1 MVFLFSYIPTISN
14 KMKKVVVYI
23 LSLVFFIACLNMK
36 QQSFDKAAL
45 LSLENNIDT
54 IIALLKSSDSLVEK
68 DKLQELFAASR
79 KSYKKVEPFVE
90 YYFQGLTRRINGP
103 ALPEIKTDDNMIND
117 PSGFQVIE
125 EIIYSD
131 TVDLVDLKKQTKILT
146 TDLLFIKNT
155 MKEMPIQEHH
165 FYELIQHQIIR
176 IAALGITGF
185 DSPVAFQSIQEAAF
199 TLDGI
204 NEWYLL
210 YCNIKGKEV
219 NQQLTSLFKNA
230 IVYAQKN
237 NNFNEFNRLE
247 FIKNHLMPISVCFE
261 KDFISDLANMPDI
274 NKNKVFYGTLSNLM
288 QGKKLNPD
296 AFSPFSESAS
306 TNEKKELGKILFNDA
321 SLSKNNN
328 ISCASCHIAS
338 KAFTDGKVT
347 SVTNI
352 HNNSVQRNSPTI
364 LYAAFQKAFFY
375 DLRSQDLENQIES
388 VMKNPDE
395 FDLTPK
401 QIKKK
406 ILANPKL
413 SNLFT
418 KAYPTKKEITPYEI
432 RNAIAVYV
440 RSLMPFN
447 SKIDQYFRGETTL
460 NESESNGFN
469 VFTGKAKCAT
479 CHFIPVYNGTIPP
492 WFNNTESEVI
502 GVPKTN
508 VWKNAVVD
516 EDLGRYNLNQLE
528 PLKYSFKTPSIRNI
542 EKTAPY
548 MHNGVYNKLDD
559 VVKFY
564 ELGGGNGIGM
574 NLAYQTLPFDNLQL
588 TPKEKNDLI
597 SFMLTL
603 TDKQY

>member
-1 MVFLFSYIPTISN
+1 
-14 KMKKVVVYI
+14 MKKVVVYI
-23 LSLVFFIACLNMK
+23 LSLIFFIACLNMK
-36 QQSFDKAAL
+36 QESFDKAAL

-54 IIALLKSSDSLVEK
+54 IIALLKSSDRLVEK
-68 DKLQELFAASR
+68 DKLQELFSASR
-79 KSYKKVEPFVE
+79 KNYKKGEPFVE

-131 TVDLVDLKKQTKILT
+131 TVDLLDLKKQTKILT

-185 DSPVAFQSIQEAAF
+185 DSPVSFQSIQEAAF

-210 YCNIKGKEV
+210 YCNIKGKKV

-261 KDFISDLANMPDI
+261 KDFTSDLANMPDI

-296 AFSPFSESAS
+296 AFSPFSETAS

-364 LYAAFQKAFFY
+364 LYAAFQKSFFY

-406 ILANPKL
+406 ILANPTL

-447 SKIDQYFRGETTL
+447 SKIDEYFRGETTL
-460 NESESNGFN
+460 SESESNGFN

-508 VWKNAVVD
+508 IWKNAVVD

-528 PLKYSFKTPSIRNI
+528 PLKYSFKTPTIRNI

-548 MHNGVYNKLDD
+548 MHNGVYDKLEE
-559 VVKFY
+559 VIKFY

>member
-1 MVFLFSYIPTISN
+1 MVFLFKYIPTISI
-14 KMKKVVVYI
+14 KMKKVVIYI
-23 LSLVFFIACLNMK
+23 LSLVFFIACLNLK

-54 IIALLKSSDSLVEK
+54 IIALLKRSDRLVEK
-68 DKLQELFAASR
+68 DKLQELFSSSR
-79 KSYKKVEPFVE
+79 KNYKKVEPFVE

-131 TVDLVDLKKQTKILT
+131 TLDLVDLKKQTKILT

-185 DSPVAFQSIQEAAF
+185 DSPVSFQSIQEAAF

-210 YCNIKGKEV
+210 YCNIKGKKV

-261 KDFISDLANMPDI
+261 KDFTSDLANMPDI

-296 AFSPFSESAS
+296 AFSPFSETAS

-364 LYAAFQKAFFY
+364 LYAAFQKSFFY

-406 ILANPKL
+406 ILANPTL

-460 NESESNGFN
+460 SESESNGFN

-508 VWKNAVVD
+508 IWKNAVVD
-516 EDLGRYNLNQLE
+516 EDLGRYNLNQLD
-528 PLKYSFKTPSIRNI
+528 PLKYSFKTPTIRNI

-548 MHNGVYNKLDD
+548 MHNGVYDKLEE

-603 TDKQY
+603 TDKKY

>member
-1 MVFLFSYIPTISN
+1 
-14 KMKKVVVYI
+14 MKKVVVYI

-36 QQSFDKAAL
+36 QESFDKAAL

-54 IIALLKSSDSLVEK
+54 IIALLKSSDRLVEK
-68 DKLQELFAASR
+68 DKLQELFSASR
-79 KSYKKVEPFVE
+79 KNYKKVEPFVE

-131 TVDLVDLKKQTKILT
+131 TVDLLDLKKQTKILT

-185 DSPVAFQSIQEAAF
+185 DSPVSFQSIQEAAF

-210 YCNIKGKEV
+210 YCNIKGKKV

-261 KDFISDLANMPDI
+261 KDFTSDLANMPDI

-296 AFSPFSESAS
+296 AFSPFSETAS

-364 LYAAFQKAFFY
+364 LYAAFQKSFFY

-406 ILANPKL
+406 ILANPTL

-447 SKIDQYFRGETTL
+447 SKIDEYFRGETTL
-460 NESESNGFN
+460 SESESNGFN

-508 VWKNAVVD
+508 IWKNAVVD

-528 PLKYSFKTPSIRNI
+528 PLKYSFKTPTIRNI

-548 MHNGVYNKLDD
+548 MHNGVYDKLEE

-603 TDKQY
+603 TDKKY

>member
-1 MVFLFSYIPTISN
+1 MVFLFKYIPTISI
-14 KMKKVVVYI
+14 KMKKVVIYI

-54 IIALLKSSDSLVEK
+54 IIALLKSSDRLVEK
-68 DKLQELFAASR
+68 DKLQELFSSSR
-79 KSYKKVEPFVE
+79 KNYKKVEPFVE

-131 TVDLVDLKKQTKILT
+131 TLDLVDLKKQTKILT

-185 DSPVAFQSIQEAAF
+185 DSPVSFQSIQEAAF

-210 YCNIKGKEV
+210 YCNIKGKKV

-261 KDFISDLANMPDI
+261 KDFTSDLANMPDI

-296 AFSPFSESAS
+296 AFSPFSETAS

-364 LYAAFQKAFFY
+364 LYAAFQKSFFY

-406 ILANPKL
+406 ILANPTL

-460 NESESNGFN
+460 SESESNGFN

-508 VWKNAVVD
+508 IWKNAVVD
-516 EDLGRYNLNQLE
+516 EDLGRYNLNQLD

-548 MHNGVYNKLDD
+548 MHNGVYDKLEE
-559 VVKFY
+559 VIKFY

-603 TDKQY
+603 TDKKY